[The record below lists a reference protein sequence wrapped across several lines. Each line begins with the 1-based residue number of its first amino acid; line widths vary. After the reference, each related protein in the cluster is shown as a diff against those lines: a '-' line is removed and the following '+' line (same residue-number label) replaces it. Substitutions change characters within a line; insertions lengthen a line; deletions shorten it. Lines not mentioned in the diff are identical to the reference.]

1 MPRKFAKVRLTRAPH
16 DFDVSVPKISTPR
29 FSTMLI
35 PVKYLHKVK
44 THRPGHHPLNAAFPN
59 GPSPKPITTSVISN
73 APNLVVSKF
82 RQNQV
87 FD

>member
-1 MPRKFAKVRLTRAPH
+1 MI
-16 DFDVSVPKISTPR
+16 FDGDTLNLRGWWPGWIGVAPR

-59 GPSPKPITTSVISN
+59 GPSPKPITTGVISN